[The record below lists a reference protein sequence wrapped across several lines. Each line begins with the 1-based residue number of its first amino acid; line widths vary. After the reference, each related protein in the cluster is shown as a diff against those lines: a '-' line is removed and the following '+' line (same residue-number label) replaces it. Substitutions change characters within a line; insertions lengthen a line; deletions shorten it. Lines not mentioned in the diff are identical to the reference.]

1 MLRID
6 IYLSEKFHYHI
17 SYSLEAINFSVSQ
30 EFPYAAAGPHGDG
43 KGPRPRKHFV
53 RIRMKVLYNNY
64 EGFKKKK
71 FIGLRLDPK
80 MLG

>member
-6 IYLSEKFHYHI
+6 IYLSEKFHYH
-17 SYSLEAINFSVSQ
+17 SHSLEAINFSVSQ
-30 EFPYAAAGPHGDG
+30 ELPYDAAGPHGDG